1 MYSLGGCLLIQL
13 LSETKYLDK
22 RPVKSRYTFYDYLW
36 CNEPLHGGFDD
47 AKVRVRFIVS
57 NFFVLFP
64 SSLLRQ
70 MLKIATNRGHA
81 LQICR
86 IPHPE

>member
-1 MYSLGGCLLIQL
+1 MITSGI
-13 LSETKYLDK
+13 
-22 RPVKSRYTFYDYLW
+22 
-36 CNEPLHGGFDD
+36 NEPLHGGFDD

-70 MLKIATNRGHA
+70 MLKIATNRGHG

-86 IPHPE
+86 IPHPELAKFDNMTLYFSKKTTNERISC